1 MRKLLLASA
10 LCLGSAVWSAA
21 PAEEIRIDSWP
32 DDVPCDAIRKNHDG
46 SYTQLKDI
54 VVGGA
59 IQTAGS
65 LLKNKID
72 RRVWDRK
79 CAGKGGGLQPSPV
92 DRR

>member
-10 LCLGSAVWSAA
+10 LCLGPAVWCAA
-21 PAEEIRIDSWP
+21 PAEEIHIDSWP
-32 DDVPCDAIRKNHDG
+32 DDVPCDAIRKNRDG

-59 IQTAGS
+59 IQTSGS
-65 LLKNKID
+65 LLKNRID